1 MTRVR
6 VAITGIGTICAIGRD
21 TAAFTDALRRG
32 DRGFSRIDDPRL
44 RGLRVTHAA
53 LVRGFEPDPAAP
65 EEIGGLD
72 RHVHLALCA
81 LREAL
86 GGAGLSAGLGARGGV
101 VLGTCSGGMLSI
113 ERHYE
118 ALARGED
125 PVDARLLFSKR
136 YYTAAKVL
144 AWAAGARGPALTV
157 VTACA
162 AGTGAIAQ
170 AADLIRAGYADVVAA
185 GGADAFAPST
195 LAGFDA
201 LKATAEGMCAPF
213 SQPVGLNLGE
223 GAAFLVLERY
233 DRAVGRAAPILAELL
248 GTGLSNDAYHPT
260 APDPTARGQM
270 AAMQAALADAGIT
283 AAQIDYI
290 NAHGT
295 GTRANDPA
303 ESRAISRLLGERAAR
318 VPVSST
324 KSMIG
329 HCLGGAGALEASATV
344 LAARAGFLP
353 PTAGFAGRREGCD
366 LDCVPDAGRR
376 FAGRIALSNS
386 FGFAGNNAC
395 VVLDT
400 APCAD
405 EGFGAAARP
414 AGDVAVVTG
423 CSAITPFGVGTR
435 ALAGG
440 ASAIADVAR
449 FEAPVRPFPAGL
461 VPPVDARE
469 VDRRLDL
476 KGMDPCSRYAA
487 LAARAALD
495 AAALKPRPRA
505 TSEVGLVLG
514 IATGPGQGE
523 AEHLEAVF
531 RGDFVLQHL
540 GAFPY
545 VVPNEVAGNVARA
558 LLLRGHSTV
567 IAAGQGA
574 GLAACAS
581 SAIAVALGHV
591 EAIVAAA
598 ADELTPRSVADGYK
612 VGQLG
617 PGTRVVPGEGAA
629 AFVLESRKAAAER
642 GAAPLAEVRGAA
654 LVTEGSSPCAGDR
667 AAACLRAA
675 EEALSR
681 AGIAPGDVTA
691 LVAGSAA
698 TGAPEEEIRALAGL
712 FGGRLAAGDLA
723 ARIGFAEAALPL
735 IELAVAIELA
745 APDEI
750 VLAAWASPEGF
761 GSAVVLRRLP
771 NF

>member
-1 MTRVR
+1 MTRPR
-6 VAITGIGTICAIGRD
+6 IAITGIGTVCAIGGD
-21 TAAFTDALRRG
+21 AASFTEALRRG
-32 DRGFSRIDDPRL
+32 ERGFSRIDDPRL
-44 RGLRVTHAA
+44 AGLRATHAA
-53 LVRGFEPDPAAP
+53 LVRGLEPDPAAP
-65 EEIGGLD
+65 DEIRTAD
-72 RHVHLALCA
+72 RIVHLAL
-81 LREAL
+81 RAL
-86 GGAGLSAGLGARGGV
+86 GESLRSAGLAAEGLGPRGGV

-118 ALARGED
+118 ALARGTD
-125 PVDARLLFSKR
+125 PIDAELLFSKR

-144 AWAAGARGPALTV
+144 AWASGARGPVLTV

-170 AADLIRAGYADVVAA
+170 AADLIRAGLADVVAA

-201 LKATAEGMCAPF
+201 LKATAEEMCAPF
-213 SQPVGLNLGE
+213 SQPIGLNLGE
-223 GAAFLVLERY
+223 GAAFLMLERF
-233 DRAVGRAAPILAELL
+233 DRALERGAPILAELL
-248 GTGLSNDAYHPT
+248 GSGLSNDAYHPT
-260 APDPTARGQM
+260 APDPSARGQL

-283 AAQIDYI
+283 AAGIDYI

-303 ESRAISRLLGERAAR
+303 ESRAISRLLGDRAAA

-329 HCLGGAGALEASATV
+329 HCLGGAGALEASAAV

-366 LDCVPDAGRR
+366 LDYVPDAGRR

-395 VVLDT
+395 VVVDAAPET
-400 APCAD
+400 AD
-405 EGFGAAARP
+405 RIGVTARSE
-414 AGDVAVVTG
+414 GDVAVVTG
-423 CSAITPFGVGTR
+423 CGAITPLGVGTR
-435 ALAGG
+435 ALLGG
-440 ASAIADVAR
+440 ASAVAAIER
-449 FEAPVRPFPAGL
+449 FAAPAPSFPAGL
-461 VPPVDARE
+461 VPHIDARE

-476 KGMDPCSRYAA
+476 KGMDLCSRYAA

-505 TSEVGLVLG
+505 TSEVGLVVGL
-514 IATGPGQGE
+514 ATGPGQGE

-531 RGDFVLQHL
+531 GGDFVLQHL

-581 SAIAVALGHV
+581 AAIAVALGHA

-598 ADELTPRSVADGYK
+598 ADELTLRSVADGTQ
-612 VGQLG
+612 VGQFG
-617 PGTRVVPGEGAA
+617 PRTRVVPGEGGA
-629 AFVLESRKAAAER
+629 AFVIEGRRAAAER
-642 GAAPLAEVRGAA
+642 GAQPLAAVRGVA
-654 LVTEGSSPCAGDR
+654 LVTESASPRRGDR

-675 EEALSR
+675 EEALSS
-681 AGIAPGDVTA
+681 AGAAPGEVSA
-691 LVAGSAA
+691 LVAGSAG
-698 TGAPEEEIRALAGL
+698 TGAPDDEIRALAGL
-712 FGGRLAAGDLA
+712 FGGRLTPSDLA

-735 IELAVAIELA
+735 IELAAAIDKA
-745 APDEI
+745 APGEI
-750 VLAAWASPEGF
+750 ILAAWASPEGF
-761 GSAVVLRRLP
+761 GSAIALERL
-771 NF
+771 

>member
-1 MTRVR
+1 MTGRRIAV
-6 VAITGIGTICAIGRD
+6 TGIGTISAIGRD
-21 TAAFTDALRRG
+21 AAAFTEALRRG
-32 DRGFSRIDDPRL
+32 ARGFSRIEDRRL
-44 RGLRVTHAA
+44 AGLRATHAA
-53 LVRGFEPDPAAP
+53 LVGVLEPDPSAP
-65 EEIGGLD
+65 PEVRSAD
-72 RHVHLALCA
+72 RCVHLAL
-81 LREAL
+81 RAL
-86 GGAGLSAGLGARGGV
+86 GESLLSAGLAAEGLGARGGV

-125 PVDARLLFSKR
+125 PVDAELLFSKR

-170 AADLIRAGYADVVAA
+170 AADLIRAGLADVVAA

-201 LKATAEGMCAPF
+201 LKATAEGTCAPF
-213 SQPVGLNLGE
+213 SQPIGLNLGE
-223 GAAFLVLERY
+223 GAAFLILERY
-233 DRAVGRAAPILAELL
+233 DRAIERGASILAELL

-260 APDPTARGQM
+260 APDPTARGQL
-270 AAMQAALADAGIT
+270 AAMQAALADAGVT
-283 AAQIDYI
+283 AARVDYI

-303 ESRAISRLLGERAAR
+303 ESRAISRLLGDRAGT

-353 PTAGFAGRREGCD
+353 PTAGFSGRREGCD
-366 LDCVPDAGRR
+366 LDYVPDAGRR
-376 FAGRIALSNS
+376 FDGRIALSNS

-395 VVLDT
+395 AVVDV
-400 APCAD
+400 APDAAA
-405 EGFGAAARP
+405 GIGAAPAPRP
-414 AGDVAVVTG
+414 DVAVVTG
-423 CSAITPFGVGTR
+423 CGVITPLGVGTNP
-435 ALAGG
+435 LVGG
-440 ASAIADVAR
+440 GSAIAAIDRFDVPA
-449 FEAPVRPFPAGL
+449 RPFPAGL
-461 VPPVDARE
+461 VPRIDARD

-476 KGMDPCSRYAA
+476 KGMDLCSRYAA
-487 LAARAALD
+487 LAVRAALD
-495 AAALKPRPRA
+495 AAELKPRPRA

-523 AEHLEAVF
+523 AEHLDAVF

-545 VVPNEVAGNVARA
+545 VVPNEVAGNVARS

-574 GLAACAS
+574 GLVACAS
-581 SAIAVALGHV
+581 AAIAVVLGHA

-598 ADELTPRSVADGYK
+598 ADELTPRSVADGFA
-612 VGQLG
+612 VGLCG
-617 PGTRVVPGEGAA
+617 PGSRVVPGEGAA
-629 AFVLESRKAAAER
+629 ALVVESRRAALER
-642 GAAPLAEVRGAA
+642 GAKPLAEVLGVG
-654 LVTEGSSPCAGDR
+654 LVTEGAAPCRGDR

-681 AGIAPGDVTA
+681 AGVAPGDVAA
-691 LVAGSAA
+691 LVAGSAH
-698 TGAPEEEIRALAGL
+698 TGAPDEEIRALAGL

-723 ARIGFAEAALPL
+723 SRIGFAEAALPL
-735 IELAVAIELA
+735 VELAVAIERA
-745 APDEI
+745 AAGQI
-750 VLAAWASPEGF
+750 VLAAYATPEGV
-761 GSAVVLRRLP
+761 GSAVVVRRV
-771 NF
+771 